1 MQSRFFIIILIL
13 QTEGLMYIQF
23 AQRVVAVT
31 GAFVLGKA
39 VADDSAS
46 VGKVVSRVVAVVLV
60 CALGNSAQCVN
71 RNPPNPRIAE
81 YL

>member
-31 GAFVLGKA
+31 GALVLGKTCGA
-39 VADDSAS
+39 VLD
-46 VGKVVSRVVAVVLV
+46 
-60 CALGNSAQCVN
+60 
-71 RNPPNPRIAE
+71 
-81 YL
+81 

>member
-31 GAFVLGKA
+31 GA
-39 VADDSAS
+39 
-46 VGKVVSRVVAVVLV
+46 LV
-60 CALGNSAQCVN
+60 LGNSCSPFISLPV
-71 RNPPNPRIAE
+71 
-81 YL
+81 L